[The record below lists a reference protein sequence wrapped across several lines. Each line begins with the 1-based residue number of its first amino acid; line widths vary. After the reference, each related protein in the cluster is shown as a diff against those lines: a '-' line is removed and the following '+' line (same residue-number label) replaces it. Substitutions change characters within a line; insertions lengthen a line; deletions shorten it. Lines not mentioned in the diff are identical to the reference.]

1 MDPILCESG
10 NPTLQ
15 SPLNIAAKDK
25 FILVLNLPYA
35 LRRENVT
42 DPTVD
47 IEPLQIKVH
56 GSVVPNVSVP
66 ANEVRYAG
74 QSYNVSSHSRMNYS
88 PLNVNFIIDNQFK
101 NYWIIWKWLSLLNT
115 YNESLYGGGGDKVP
129 PSRRNNAAELG
140 NLIEYQSNFSMLA
153 LDEYNTPIAEFVYY
167 NAFPISLGSINYS
180 YRDSEN
186 IECSAEFQFSQLE
199 LKINFKKAN
208 ERSIIF

>member
-1 MDPILCESG
+1 MDPSLCNTG

-35 LRRENVT
+35 LRQESIT

-47 IEPLQIKVH
+47 INPLQIKVH
-56 GSVVPNVSVP
+56 GSVVPTVSVP

-74 QSYNVSSHSRMNYS
+74 QSYNVSSHSRLNYA

-115 YNESLYGGGGDKVP
+115 YNESLYGRGGDMVP
-129 PSRRNNAAELG
+129 PNLRNRAAEIG
-140 NLIEYQSNFSMLA
+140 NLIEYQSNFSLLA
-153 LDEYNTPIAEFVYY
+153 LDEYNSPIAEFVYY

-186 IECSAEFQFSQLE
+186 IESSAEFQFSQLE
-199 LKINFKKAN
+199 MKINLKKDN
-208 ERSIIF
+208 ERSIVF